1 MFTRGGFERIMA
13 DRVGFKSQ
21 TMDVTEVLKY
31 LDELVFAQT
40 GKHLDSLQRAILKGV
55 LNGRKYADIAKEYN
69 CTRGHAKDEAY
80 ALWQILS
87 KALGEDLN
95 KSNFRA
101 SVERLGLVNTYS
113 HLVNTVQIGNINLCP
128 NPSQTNEKSELENF
142 ESIIKEN
149 PTPVNG
155 KSNNIETTR
164 RLAKLETIPRL
175 VKIGLTAEQIAQVL
189 DLPLEEVQQRLRSPN

>member
-1 MFTRGGFERIMA
+1 MA
-13 DRVGFKSQ
+13 DKVGFLRQ
-21 TMDVTEVLKY
+21 NMDVPEVLKY

-40 GKHLDSLQRAILKGV
+40 GKHLDSLQRAIIKGV

-87 KALGEDLN
+87 ETLGENLN

-101 SVERLGLVNTYS
+101 AVERLGIDNSKYKT
-113 HLVNTVQIGNINLCP
+113 QIFGHYVIGSNINSCP
-128 NPSQTNEKSELENF
+128 NPSQTNEKLELENF
-142 ESIIKEN
+142 EFIIKEN

-164 RLAKLETIPRL
+164 RLAKLDSIPRL

-189 DLPLEEVQQRLRSPN
+189 DLPLDEVEQKMRSSN